1 MFVYMNSMY
10 IKFIVFNRN
19 IKEQNWQASC
29 HSLKFVV
36 FLLIIIHVSGG
47 KTHSWQVKSLL
58 LVTKTLY

>member
-1 MFVYMNSMY
+1 MFVYNMNSMY

-29 HSLKFVV
+29 HSLMFVI

-47 KTHSWQVKSLL
+47 KTHS
-58 LVTKTLY
+58 